1 MKQETFKKL
10 VSLSAVGMTA
20 YTVHCL
26 LQLIPA
32 VRELTNRLLP
42 SVTVWDDAYFGTWF
56 GVLMT
61 VVIMTIV
68 VMLKRGKQ
76 DPTMPNKPF
85 RRMTYIT
92 AIIAV
97 FAVVIGCYATDISIY
112 YTPDFYV
119 PIVIRI
125 PLMLCATVWL
135 WMMSC
140 QDGIGHIS
148 KALRVAAIIGIIG
161 FSVPISRMII
171 SAIYYVF
178 NGEVIIYRS
187 WAVSS
192 WAKITIPAFLLVW
205 YSIELWWQTNKQ
217 YMTME
222 EKNKHFWKKIMIVA
236 LCVLALGSVTT
247 AVFWASEW
255 YAHRHRVIYWE
266 TPTRYISKHI
276 QLVYGYHGNISF
288 ERLRDTRTGEFTT
301 PELNHVFIN
310 EYNSEDSLV
319 VFRSFDHKRGY
330 INKNTGKIVIP
341 AQFNRAWNFYE
352 GLAAVFVDGYVW
364 FINENGEM
372 AFKEVFPIVYDDD
385 YNSIAFRF
393 HHGLCVMRT
402 MEGKWGMINTK
413 GEWIVEPIYTVLS
426 APQLGSRIVGDGTHY
441 GLLDLEGN
449 IILPVEYDDIHLS
462 NREGCLMLVKD
473 GRAKLVNRKLET
485 VEPFVFDRTFLLS
498 YVDGYRD
505 SEEEATSVHP
515 KYFGYQIGEY
525 CGVLDD
531 QGHVIIPAKYEW
543 VRIAG
548 EHLFE
553 VSISS
558 YNERILFNHKG
569 ERVK

>member
-10 VSLSAVGMTA
+10 VTLSAVGMTA

-56 GVLMT
+56 GVLMA

-68 VMLKRGKQ
+68 VMLKRGKHE
-76 DPTMPNKPF
+76 PAIPCKPF
-85 RRMTYIT
+85 IRMTYIT
-92 AIIAV
+92 AGIAL
-97 FAVVIGCYATDISIY
+97 FAVVIGSFLTDMY
-112 YTPDFYV
+112 GFFTPHFYV
-119 PIVIRI
+119 PDVIRI
-125 PLMLCATVWL
+125 PLMVMATVWL
-135 WMMSC
+135 WMMSR
-140 QDGIGHIS
+140 QDGIGRIS
-148 KALRVAAIIGIIG
+148 KALRIAAIIGIVG
-161 FSVPISRMII
+161 LSVPISRMIS
-171 SAIYYVF
+171 SAVYYCF
-178 NGEVIIYRS
+178 TGYVIIYRS
-187 WAVSS
+187 WA
-192 WAKITIPAFLLVW
+192 
-205 YSIELWWQTNKQ
+205 ELWWQTNKQ

-288 ERLRDTRTGEFTT
+288 ERLRDARTGEFTT

-330 INKNTGKIVIP
+330 INVNTGKIVIP

-473 GRAKLVNRKLET
+473 GRAKLVNRELET

-505 SEEEATSVHP
+505 FLHSVSN
-515 KYFGYQIGEY
+515 
-525 CGVLDD
+525 V
-531 QGHVIIPAKYEW
+531 
-543 VRIAG
+543 
-548 EHLFE
+548 
-553 VSISS
+553 
-558 YNERILFNHKG
+558 FN
-569 ERVK
+569 

>member
-10 VSLSAVGMTA
+10 VALSAVGMTA

-56 GVLMT
+56 GLLMT

-76 DPTMPNKPF
+76 DPAMPNKPF

-140 QDGIGHIS
+140 QDGIGRIS
-148 KALRVAAIIGIIG
+148 KALRIVAIIGIVG
-161 FSVPISRMII
+161 LSVPISRMII

-266 TPTRYISKHI
+266 TPTRYISKH
-276 QLVYGYHGNISF
+276 
-288 ERLRDTRTGEFTT
+288 
-301 PELNHVFIN
+301 
-310 EYNSEDSLV
+310 
-319 VFRSFDHKRGY
+319 
-330 INKNTGKIVIP
+330 
-341 AQFNRAWNFYE
+341 
-352 GLAAVFVDGYVW
+352 
-364 FINENGEM
+364 
-372 AFKEVFPIVYDDD
+372 
-385 YNSIAFRF
+385 
-393 HHGLCVMRT
+393 
-402 MEGKWGMINTK
+402 
-413 GEWIVEPIYTVLS
+413 
-426 APQLGSRIVGDGTHY
+426 APQR
-441 GLLDLEGN
+441 
-449 IILPVEYDDIHLS
+449 
-462 NREGCLMLVKD
+462 C
-473 GRAKLVNRKLET
+473 
-485 VEPFVFDRTFLLS
+485 S
-498 YVDGYRD
+498 YR
-505 SEEEATSVHP
+505 
-515 KYFGYQIGEY
+515 
-525 CGVLDD
+525 
-531 QGHVIIPAKYEW
+531 
-543 VRIAG
+543 
-548 EHLFE
+548 
-553 VSISS
+553 
-558 YNERILFNHKG
+558 
-569 ERVK
+569 